1 MVQNYWFLYDYL
13 KENEF
18 RHFGNLKRQNDS
30 FSPYGSGSGLGNLEI
45 SIFSCATWPIL
56 QVDKCQRQAREF
68 YSTTATDLV
77 GCAHTVL
84 ASSFET
90 NAKTMSRATRCGGVN
105 FGRKAR
111 FTRDGVYERAFIG
124 NVIV

>member
-68 YSTTATDLV
+68 YSTIATDLV
-77 GCAHTVL
+77 GMLILVTHSKQTQKLQYVL
-84 ASSFET
+84 RLFLGEKPASRVTEFMNEPLLET
-90 NAKTMSRATRCGGVN
+90 L
-105 FGRKAR
+105 
-111 FTRDGVYERAFIG
+111 
-124 NVIV
+124 